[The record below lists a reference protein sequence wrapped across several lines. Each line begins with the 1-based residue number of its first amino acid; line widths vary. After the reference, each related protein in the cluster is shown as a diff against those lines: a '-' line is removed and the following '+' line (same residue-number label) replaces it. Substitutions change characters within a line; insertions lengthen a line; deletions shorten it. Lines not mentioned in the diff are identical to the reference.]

1 MVSYYDQRHLYHM
14 HNYIESKLGWRR
26 REEIQSWDI
35 DKTFREFRRLYHNE
49 DKPMTMTEKKKAIWR
64 R

>member
-1 MVSYYDQRHLYHM
+1 MSYNDQRHMYHM
-14 HNYIESKLGWRR
+14 KKYIESKLGWQH
-26 REEIQSWDI
+26 REEIESWDM

-49 DKPMTMTEKKKAIWR
+49 DKPLTMTEKKKAIWR